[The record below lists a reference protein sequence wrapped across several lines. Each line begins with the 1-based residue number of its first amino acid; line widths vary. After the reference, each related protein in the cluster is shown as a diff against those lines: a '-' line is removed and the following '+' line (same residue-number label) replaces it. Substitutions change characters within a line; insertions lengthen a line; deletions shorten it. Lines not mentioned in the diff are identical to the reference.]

1 MKTEMI
7 GRIKKIY
14 EDGGNII
21 KYLKQLEH
29 RGYNTTEDIMI
40 SYDFQAGTY
49 NANYARN
56 PKIYEAVCTQIREN
70 LECYIQT
77 LNLRGGTAYLKR
89 EWARG
94 LHLDSL

>member
-29 RGYNTTEDIMI
+29 RDYNTTEDIMI

-49 NANYARN
+49 NANYDRN
-56 PKIYEAVCTQIREN
+56 PKIYEVVCTQIREN
-70 LECYIQT
+70 LERYIQT
-77 LNLRGGTAYLKR
+77 IKTGGVQHT
-89 EWARG
+89 
-94 LHLDSL
+94 